1 MRLCQLLFPSP
12 LMLRL
17 FLIFAFA
24 ILTSCTDPI
33 TQAKNRLKDVDKH
46 ALRMDAAKL
55 YKQIYAT
62 PGADFLILKQ
72 TLWPEN
78 FNALRP
84 IRVNCYRDG
93 FTIALTDD
101 SIHETGLH
109 VQPLGITRP
118 PTSGSVKYE
127 RIEEGIYWYSIK
139 K

>member
-1 MRLCQLLFPSP
+1 MQLRQLQFRSP
-12 LMLRL
+12 LMLRY

-24 ILTSCTDPI
+24 ILASCTDPI
-33 TQAKNRLKDVDKH
+33 THAKNRLKGVDKQ

-78 FNALRP
+78 FNALKP
-84 IRVNCYRDG
+84 IRVSCYRDG
-93 FTIALTDD
+93 FAIALTDD
-101 SIHETGLH
+101 SILETGLH

-118 PTSGSVKYE
+118 PTPGSIKYE
-127 RIEEGIYWYSIK
+127 RIEEGIYWYSVK